1 MCKFPSFL
9 TLLHFCVSIESC
21 GQRVKA
27 NLTLVKLRNG
37 AQSDDFWSD
46 PLLFILFPSFWAARA
61 RSAADWVTVLKQSCC
76 CLSWQQLPVC
86 VHVGALQIE
95 LHCHKNSLNFCF
107 LFSFGQ
113 IFSFHSFSSYLP
125 LRLSFQ
131 KTWSLFFFSYIYPHC
146 HLSLQ
151 FLMNFFCSYPS
162 FLSQCFFLSLLYL
175 TSLALAHSLSVSS
188 FRYFFFKLCLG
199 FHFLFH

>member
-9 TLLHFCVSIESC
+9 TLLHFCVSTESC

-27 NLTLVKLRNG
+27 NLTLVKLRNR

-151 FLMNFFCSYPS
+151 FLVNFFCSYPS
-162 FLSQCFFLSLLYL
+162 FLSQCFFSLCCILHLLLLL
-175 TSLALAHSLSVSS
+175 TP
-188 FRYFFFKLCLG
+188 YQ
-199 FHFLFH
+199 FLPFGIFLKTV

>member
-9 TLLHFCVSIESC
+9 TLLHFCVSTESC

-107 LFSFGQ
+107 FFSFGQ

-125 LRLSFQ
+125 LRLSSQ
-131 KTWSLFFFSYIYPHC
+131 KMWSLFFFSYIYPHC

-151 FLMNFFCSYPS
+151 FLVNF
-162 FLSQCFFLSLLYL
+162 FFLSLFPLPMFF
-175 TSLALAHSLSVSS
+175 SLSVVSYISRSCLLLIS
-188 FRYFFFKLCLG
+188 FFLSVFFFKLCLG
-199 FHFLFH
+199 FLFLFH